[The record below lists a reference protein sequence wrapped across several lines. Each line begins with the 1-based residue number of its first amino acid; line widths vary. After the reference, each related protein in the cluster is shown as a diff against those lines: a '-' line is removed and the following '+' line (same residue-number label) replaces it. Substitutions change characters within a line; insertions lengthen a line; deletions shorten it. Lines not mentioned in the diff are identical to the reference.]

1 MTRRADNLKLR
12 MSGASALA
20 SVAILAVASFL
31 SAPAPT
37 LAQNAVAA
45 QPTSTSTS
53 ATTSARQKQR
63 ANKAK
68 KTATNAASN
77 PKPTAAKP
85 APKGFME
92 TLMEGPRITTTPP
105 PAADWVRAA
114 RPDPNAPRPAARP
127 AAPGRPVLTD
137 AQVRA
142 NEAQLENL
150 RARHDRVAG
159 RKPPTGKFGSAA
171 GKPQAPEVEEHKPG
185 CALTCSTPISVPR
198 TNRR

>member
-1 MTRRADNLKLR
+1 MTRRAKNLNLR

-20 SVAILAVASFL
+20 CAAFLAAASFF
-31 SAPAPT
+31 SNAAPA

-45 QPTSTSTS
+45 QPTSTS
-53 ATTSARQKQR
+53 ATTTARQKER

-68 KTATNAASN
+68 KTARNAASN

-114 RPDPNAPRPAARP
+114 RPDPNAPRPTART
-127 AAPGRPVLTD
+127 AGPGRPVLTD
-137 AQVRA
+137 AQIRA

-171 GKPQAPEVEEHKPG
+171 GKPQAPEVEKHKPG

>member
-1 MTRRADNLKLR
+1 

-20 SVAILAVASFL
+20 GAAILAAASFF
-31 SAPAPT
+31 SAPAPA
-37 LAQNAVAA
+37 LAQNAVAS
-45 QPTSTSTS
+45 QPSSTS
-53 ATTSARQKQR
+53 ATTTARQKQR
-63 ANKAK
+63 AAK
-68 KTATNAASN
+68 KTAANAAAKQ
-77 PKPTAAKP
+77 KPTAAKP
-85 APKGFME
+85 APKGFVE

-114 RPDPNAPRPAARP
+114 RPDPNVTRPAARP

-137 AQVRA
+137 AQIRA

-150 RARHDRVAG
+150 RARHDKVAG

-171 GKPQAPEVEEHKPG
+171 GKPQAPEVEKHKPG